1 MPALCHNSCE
11 AVIASSSLRCVVTLV
26 PSKVAGRKGG
36 GERQGIKKTRKGYL
50 EREVKRKSKTGKS
63 AFVKSIV

>member
-1 MPALCHNSCE
+1 M
-11 AVIASSSLRCVVTLV
+11 VTLV